1 MVVRV
6 DEAGDDRGA
15 FCVPGR
21 RTLADQIAHVAIG
34 SDGEKAAVLDRERVC
49 ARLSWVDGDDPGV
62 ENDQVGGCGRRV
74 FLRSREKRR
83 GDKARSGEREQ
94 IAAGSSVD
102 HLSKAPELRRSQ
114 SQHELLLVLE
124 NITTT
129 GRTTG
134 NEHLLRSV
142 AESHSVGWRQ
152 HGRRI
157 AGRKLYGSQFYGR
170 DLQGSKVEGRD
181 KRWPLRTHGSTICSV
196 RIARHTPELAYF
208 PITRHFARHAP
219 IRFSIF

>member
-49 ARLSWVDGDDPGV
+49 ARLPWIDGDDPGV
-62 ENDQVGGCGRRV
+62 VNDQVGGCGRRV
-74 FLRSREKRR
+74 FLRSRKKRR

-94 IAAGSSVD
+94 IAAGFSVG
-102 HLSKAPELRRSQ
+102 HLSKAPERQKSQ

-124 NITTT
+124 SITST
-129 GRTTG
+129 GRINGQRTPVAKRCQISFSGMATTWAG
-134 NEHLLRSV
+134 
-142 AESHSVGWRQ
+142 AD
-152 HGRRI
+152 RRTNFGPFPGGGGPQVHRN
-157 AGRKLYGSQFYGR
+157 AMASFGSPARYRR
-170 DLQGSKVEGRD
+170 DR
-181 KRWPLRTHGSTICSV
+181 R
-196 RIARHTPELAYF
+196 
-208 PITRHFARHAP
+208 
-219 IRFSIF
+219 